1 MKSLET
7 NYLGL
12 KLKNPI
18 IIGSSGLTDTPE
30 KNSALEKAGASA
42 IVLKSLFE
50 EQIMVNSTN
59 IVEYSGY
66 TQASS
71 YIKNYVHSHKL
82 SDYLELIKGTKR
94 LCSIPIIASINCY
107 KSGEWANFAH
117 QIELAGADAIELNIY
132 FINTDGNLESNIL
145 EQSYVNIVT
154 QTRKAIKIPILVKM
168 GKQFTNLVRIT
179 EELLAA
185 GANSIVLFNHY
196 YQPDINLKTME
207 VVQGD
212 TFTSPSD
219 FGNTLRWTSL
229 INSSVKN
236 ANIVSSTGVHDWE
249 NMAKAILVGAKAV
262 EICSTVYKNGNGVIA
277 EILKNLEEWMEEHKY
292 SSIDDFSGK
301 LIYGNSQNPTLF
313 ERAQF
318 MKYYSDSNH
327 KGEIY
332 YS

>member
-236 ANIVSSTGVHDWE
+236 ANIVSSTGVHDW
-249 NMAKAILVGAKAV
+249 
-262 EICSTVYKNGNGVIA
+262 
-277 EILKNLEEWMEEHKY
+277 
-292 SSIDDFSGK
+292 
-301 LIYGNSQNPTLF
+301 
-313 ERAQF
+313 
-318 MKYYSDSNH
+318 
-327 KGEIY
+327 
-332 YS
+332 